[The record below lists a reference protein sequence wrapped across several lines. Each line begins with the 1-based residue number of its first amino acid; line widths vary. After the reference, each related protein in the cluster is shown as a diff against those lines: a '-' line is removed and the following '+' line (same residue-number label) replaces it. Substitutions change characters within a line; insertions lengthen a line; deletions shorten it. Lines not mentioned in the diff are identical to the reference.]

1 MKRIYLACPYSHAD
15 AAVREWRYQAVT
27 KVAAMLILS
36 QDVMVL
42 SPISHSHP
50 IVTLTDDVELGSD
63 YNYWMPFDEEMM
75 DWADE
80 IWVLELDGW
89 EESEGVSQERD
100 YATSQSKPTRY
111 IDPLEWGV
119 TSSPPTASPVQIIDI
134 KEIRKVKDA
143 QYGDPS
149 ISLTNIGLS
158 WTATLQQYYG
168 ITLDK
173 PIPAPI
179 VAQMYA
185 NAKLIRL
192 ATPNLPKAGFDD
204 NLVDTKV
211 YVDIIEETEAKT
223 RQV

>member
-1 MKRIYLACPYSHAD
+1 MCLQCNVIQGSEY
-15 AAVREWRYQAVT
+15 
-27 KVAAMLILS
+27 
-36 QDVMVL
+36 
-42 SPISHSHP
+42 
-50 IVTLTDDVELGSD
+50 VEVD
-63 YNYWMPFDEEMM
+63 M
-75 DWADE
+75 A
-80 IWVLELDGW
+80 
-89 EESEGVSQERD
+89 
-100 YATSQSKPTRY
+100 
-111 IDPLEWGV
+111 
-119 TSSPPTASPVQIIDI
+119 DI

-223 RQV
+223 RQVYVDYEKESEHDEKIPI